1 MAVLK
6 EMLKEEKERLIK
18 MKKFYTDKIL
28 ELPRG
33 SIVFKKR
40 GNKKYPYLVYRTGG
54 KINTDYLKLNS
65 KELKEIK
72 LKIKKRRKYL
82 KILKEIKKDL
92 KVFGS
97 IRNEQY

>member
-6 EMLKEEKERLIK
+6 GIFKEEKERLIK
-18 MKKFYTDKIL
+18 MGKFYMDKIL
-28 ELPRG
+28 ELPKG
-33 SIVFKKR
+33 SVVFKKR
-40 GNKKYPYLVYRTGG
+40 GNKKYPYMVYRTGR
-54 KINTDYLKLNS
+54 KVNTDYLKLNS
-65 KELKEIK
+65 EELNDLK

-97 IRNEQY
+97 IENE

>member
-40 GNKKYPYLVYRTGG
+40 SNKKYPYLVYRTGE

-65 KELKEIK
+65 EELKEVK

-92 KVFGS
+92 KVFGN
-97 IRNEQY
+97 IRNE